1 MESYLFADVEAAADT
16 MVVEGYHKPGSLT
29 RSSGAWI
36 HAAGT
41 AMFEAGRRPIK
52 PHDQWIWFAVEAG
65 EATLVWQGHELTL
78 KQQETCFLPAGNRD
92 AALQID
98 ESVRCVWIA
107 LEGPLAPMVVRKM
120 GALLHMPLKQGA
132 LPSQMYLAK
141 QIVQVI
147 VRHTD
152 TSDAT
157 YQLQHLMYGMLASHW
172 GQPVAMDAML
182 SHEIA
187 KVVDTLRANQYKD
200 NFSLAEMAAISR
212 MPMETFRKRFV
223 SEVGMPP
230 LSYVLHCK
238 MERAK
243 ELLREE
249 GHTVRQAGIEVGM
262 QDPYHF
268 SKQFKNIV
276 GISPSA
282 FMKQAAKPDAT
293 IRGSSKVEKNRAAGS
308 PFQAKSSQE
317 QKEQWIW
324 WQCQRDTV
332 PPEEKAPPVNALPER
347 EAPPMPVP
355 VQPTRHQQ
363 YDAIMQRMKVAQ
375 GRTGAF
381 TSCGTSTQDSSGK

>member
-1 MESYLFADVEAAADT
+1 MASYLFAEIEGAAPALT
-16 MVVEGYHKPGSLT
+16 AEGWHKPGSLT
-29 RSSGAWI
+29 KASGAWI

-41 AMFEAGRRPIK
+41 VALGAGSYPLSS
-52 PHDQWIWFAVEAG
+52 HELWVWFAVEAG
-65 EATLVWQGHELTL
+65 EAVLHWEGNELPL
-78 KQQETCFLPAGNRD
+78 KANDTCFLPAGDKSARLEV
-92 AALQID
+92 AEQAH
-98 ESVRCVWIA
+98 CVWVA

-120 GALLHMPLKQGA
+120 GALLHMPLRQGA

-141 QIVQVI
+141 QIVQVM
-147 VRHTD
+147 VRHTG
-152 TSDAT
+152 TADAT

-187 KVVDTLRANQYKD
+187 KVVDTLRANQYRD

-230 LSYVLHCK
+230 LAYVLHCK

-293 IRGSSKVEKNRAAGS
+293 IRGSS
-308 PFQAKSSQE
+308 SS
-317 QKEQWIW
+317 K
-324 WQCQRDTV
+324 
-332 PPEEKAPPVNALPER
+332 K
-347 EAPPMPVP
+347 
-355 VQPTRHQQ
+355 
-363 YDAIMQRMKVAQ
+363 
-375 GRTGAF
+375 
-381 TSCGTSTQDSSGK
+381 

>member
-1 MESYLFADVEAAADT
+1 MESYLFSSIGDT
-16 MVVEGYHKPGSLT
+16 PGALVAEGWHKPGSLT
-29 RSSGAWI
+29 KASGAWI

-41 AMFEAGRRPIK
+41 ATFGAGDHPITS
-52 PHDQWIWFAVEAG
+52 HDQWVWFAVEAG
-65 EATLVWQGHELTL
+65 EVTLHWQDTQLAL
-78 KQQETCFLPAGNRD
+78 KADDTCFLPAGEKS
-92 AALQID
+92 AYLSITEQAH
-98 ESVRCVWIA
+98 CVWVA

-120 GALLHMPLKQGA
+120 GALLHMPLRQGA

-141 QIVQVI
+141 QIVQVM
-147 VRHTD
+147 VRHSG

-187 KVVDTLRANQYKD
+187 KVVDTLRANQYRD

-293 IRGSSKVEKNRAAGS
+293 IRGSKK
-308 PFQAKSSQE
+308 
-317 QKEQWIW
+317 
-324 WQCQRDTV
+324 
-332 PPEEKAPPVNALPER
+332 
-347 EAPPMPVP
+347 
-355 VQPTRHQQ
+355 
-363 YDAIMQRMKVAQ
+363 
-375 GRTGAF
+375 
-381 TSCGTSTQDSSGK
+381 

>member
-120 GALLHMPLKQGA
+120 GALLHMPLKHGA

-141 QIVQVI
+141 QIVQAI

-293 IRGSSKVEKNRAAGS
+293 IRGSSKVEK
-308 PFQAKSSQE
+308 K
-317 QKEQWIW
+317 
-324 WQCQRDTV
+324 
-332 PPEEKAPPVNALPER
+332 
-347 EAPPMPVP
+347 
-355 VQPTRHQQ
+355 
-363 YDAIMQRMKVAQ
+363 
-375 GRTGAF
+375 
-381 TSCGTSTQDSSGK
+381 

>member
-1 MESYLFADVEAAADT
+1 MESYLFAGIEAAADT
-16 MVVEGYHKPGSLT
+16 LVVEGYHKPGSLT

-36 HAAGT
+36 HAAGS
-41 AMFEAGRRPIK
+41 AMLEAGKYEVK
-52 PHDQWIWFAVEAG
+52 PHDQWVWLAVGDG
-65 EATLVWQGHELTL
+65 EVALTWNGTELTL
-78 KQQETCFLPAGNRD
+78 KTEQTCFLPAGD
-92 AALQID
+92 KECFIKVTSQA
-98 ESVRCVWIA
+98 RCLWIA

-120 GALLHMPLKQGA
+120 GALLHMPLRQGA

-141 QIVQVI
+141 QIVQVM
-147 VRHTD
+147 VRHSGTG
-152 TSDAT
+152 DAT

-187 KVVDTLRANQYKD
+187 KVVDTLRANKYKD

-243 ELLREE
+243 ELLREQDY
-249 GHTVRQAGIEVGM
+249 TVRQAGVEVGM

-276 GISPSA
+276 GISPSS

-293 IRGSSKVEKNRAAGS
+293 IRKN
-308 PFQAKSSQE
+308 K
-317 QKEQWIW
+317 K
-324 WQCQRDTV
+324 
-332 PPEEKAPPVNALPER
+332 
-347 EAPPMPVP
+347 
-355 VQPTRHQQ
+355 
-363 YDAIMQRMKVAQ
+363 
-375 GRTGAF
+375 
-381 TSCGTSTQDSSGK
+381 

>member
-1 MESYLFADVEAAADT
+1 MESYLFTNVEAAADT
-16 MVVEGYHKPGSLT
+16 LVVEGWHKPGTLT

-41 AMFEAGRRPIK
+41 AMFEKGEVGLNS
-52 PHDQWIWFAVEAG
+52 HDQWIWFAVEAG
-65 EATLVWQGHELTL
+65 EVTLHWQDNELKL
-78 KQQETCFLPAGNRD
+78 KAEDTCFLPAGEHQAYIEIPEQAR
-92 AALQID
+92 LLW
-98 ESVRCVWIA
+98 VA
-107 LEGPLAPMVVRKM
+107 LEGELAPMVVRKM
-120 GALLHMPLKQGA
+120 GALLHMPLRQGA

-141 QIVQVI
+141 QIVQVV
-147 VRHTD
+147 VRHSGTA
-152 TSDAT
+152 DAT

-293 IRGSSKVEKNRAAGS
+293 IRGSSKNK
-308 PFQAKSSQE
+308 
-317 QKEQWIW
+317 
-324 WQCQRDTV
+324 
-332 PPEEKAPPVNALPER
+332 
-347 EAPPMPVP
+347 
-355 VQPTRHQQ
+355 
-363 YDAIMQRMKVAQ
+363 
-375 GRTGAF
+375 
-381 TSCGTSTQDSSGK
+381 

>member
-1 MESYLFADVEAAADT
+1 MESYLFAGLEAGSGT
-16 MVVEGYHKPGSLT
+16 LVVEGWHKPGSLT
-29 RSSGAWI
+29 RASGAWI
-36 HAAGT
+36 HAAGS
-41 AMFEAGRRPIK
+41 AMLESGSYTL
-52 PHDQWIWFAVEAG
+52 HSHEQWVWIAVEDG
-65 EATLVWQGHELTL
+65 EAALTWQGNELQL
-78 KQQETCFLPAGNRD
+78 KAEQTCILPAGDNE
-92 AALQID
+92 A
-98 ESVRCVWIA
+98 SVHVDGEARLLWVS

-141 QIVQVI
+141 QIVQVM
-147 VRHTD
+147 VRHSGTG
-152 TSDAT
+152 DAT

-243 ELLREE
+243 ELLREQDY
-249 GHTVRQAGIEVGM
+249 TVRQAGIEVGM

-293 IRGSSKVEKNRAAGS
+293 IRKN
-308 PFQAKSSQE
+308 
-317 QKEQWIW
+317 
-324 WQCQRDTV
+324 
-332 PPEEKAPPVNALPER
+332 
-347 EAPPMPVP
+347 
-355 VQPTRHQQ
+355 
-363 YDAIMQRMKVAQ
+363 
-375 GRTGAF
+375 
-381 TSCGTSTQDSSGK
+381 GKK

>member
-1 MESYLFADVEAAADT
+1 MESYLFAGLEAGAGT
-16 MVVEGYHKPGSLT
+16 LVVEGWHKPGSLT
-29 RSSGAWI
+29 RASGAWI
-36 HAAGT
+36 HAAGS
-41 AMFEAGRRPIK
+41 AMLEGGAYEIK
-52 PHDQWIWFAVEAG
+52 PHEQWVWFAVEEG
-65 EATLVWQGHELTL
+65 EAMLSWQGNDLTL
-78 KQQETCFLPAGNRD
+78 KAEQTCFLPAGD
-92 AALQID
+92 KETAVTVEGSA
-98 ESVRCVWIA
+98 RCLWVA

-141 QIVQVI
+141 QIVQVM
-147 VRHTD
+147 VRHSGTG
-152 TSDAT
+152 DAT

-243 ELLREE
+243 ELLREQDY
-249 GHTVRQAGIEVGM
+249 TVRQAGIEVGM

-293 IRGSSKVEKNRAAGS
+293 IRK
-308 PFQAKSSQE
+308 
-317 QKEQWIW
+317 
-324 WQCQRDTV
+324 
-332 PPEEKAPPVNALPER
+332 
-347 EAPPMPVP
+347 
-355 VQPTRHQQ
+355 
-363 YDAIMQRMKVAQ
+363 
-375 GRTGAF
+375 TG
-381 TSCGTSTQDSSGK
+381 KK

>member
-1 MESYLFADVEAAADT
+1 MPA
-16 MVVEGYHKPGSLT
+16 
-29 RSSGAWI
+29 AWI

-41 AMFEAGRRPIK
+41 ATFEKGEISLTS
-52 PHDQWIWFAVEAG
+52 HDQWVWFAVEAG
-65 EATLVWQGHELTL
+65 DVTLRWENNDLKLTA
-78 KQQETCFLPAGNRD
+78 EDTCFLPAGD
-92 AALQID
+92 HAASLEVPD
-98 ESVRCVWIA
+98 TARVLWVA
-107 LEGPLAPMVVRKM
+107 LEGNLAPMVVRKM
-120 GALLHMPLKQGA
+120 GALLHMPLRQGA

-141 QIVQVI
+141 QIVQVM
-147 VRHTD
+147 VRHSGTA
-152 TSDAT
+152 DAT

-187 KVVDTLRANQYKD
+187 KVVDTLRANQYRD

-293 IRGSSKVEKNRAAGS
+293 IRGSSKK
-308 PFQAKSSQE
+308 
-317 QKEQWIW
+317 
-324 WQCQRDTV
+324 
-332 PPEEKAPPVNALPER
+332 
-347 EAPPMPVP
+347 
-355 VQPTRHQQ
+355 
-363 YDAIMQRMKVAQ
+363 
-375 GRTGAF
+375 
-381 TSCGTSTQDSSGK
+381 

>member
-1 MESYLFADVEAAADT
+1 MARIVRGQ
-16 MVVEGYHKPGSLT
+16 V
-29 RSSGAWI
+29 
-36 HAAGT
+36 
-41 AMFEAGRRPIK
+41 
-52 PHDQWIWFAVEAG
+52 
-65 EATLVWQGHELTL
+65 LTL

-293 IRGSSKVEKNRAAGS
+293 IRGSSKVEK
-308 PFQAKSSQE
+308 K
-317 QKEQWIW
+317 
-324 WQCQRDTV
+324 
-332 PPEEKAPPVNALPER
+332 
-347 EAPPMPVP
+347 
-355 VQPTRHQQ
+355 
-363 YDAIMQRMKVAQ
+363 
-375 GRTGAF
+375 
-381 TSCGTSTQDSSGK
+381 

>member
-1 MESYLFADVEAAADT
+1 
-16 MVVEGYHKPGSLT
+16 
-29 RSSGAWI
+29 
-36 HAAGT
+36 
-41 AMFEAGRRPIK
+41 
-52 PHDQWIWFAVEAG
+52 
-65 EATLVWQGHELTL
+65 
-78 KQQETCFLPAGNRD
+78 
-92 AALQID
+92 
-98 ESVRCVWIA
+98 
-107 LEGPLAPMVVRKM
+107 MVVRKM

-141 QIVQVI
+141 QIVQVM
-147 VRHTD
+147 VRHD
-152 TSDAT
+152 GTSDAT

-187 KVVDTLRANQYKD
+187 KVVDTLRANKYKD

-243 ELLREE
+243 ELLLEQDY
-249 GHTVRQAGIEVGM
+249 TVRQAGIEVDM

-282 FMKQAAKPDAT
+282 FMKQAAQPAAT
-293 IRGSSKVEKNRAAGS
+293 LRSKDPSRK
-308 PFQAKSSQE
+308 K
-317 QKEQWIW
+317 
-324 WQCQRDTV
+324 
-332 PPEEKAPPVNALPER
+332 
-347 EAPPMPVP
+347 
-355 VQPTRHQQ
+355 
-363 YDAIMQRMKVAQ
+363 
-375 GRTGAF
+375 
-381 TSCGTSTQDSSGK
+381 

>member
-1 MESYLFADVEAAADT
+1 MESYLFANVEAAADT
-16 MVVEGYHKPGSLT
+16 LVVEGWHKPGSLT
-29 RSSGAWI
+29 RASGAWI
-36 HAAGT
+36 HAAGS
-41 AMFEAGRRPIK
+41 AMLESGEYSVK
-52 PHDQWIWFAVEAG
+52 NHEQWVWLAVEDG
-65 EATLVWQGHELTL
+65 EAVLSWQGTTLTL
-78 KQQETCFLPAGNRD
+78 KEAETCFLPAGEKDCSLKVD
-92 AALQID
+92 AQA
-98 ESVRCVWIA
+98 RCLWVA
-107 LEGPLAPMVVRKM
+107 LEGQLAPMVVRKM

-141 QIVQVI
+141 QIVQVM
-147 VRHTD
+147 VRHSG

-157 YQLQHLMYGMLASHW
+157 YPLQHLMYGMLASHW

-243 ELLREE
+243 ELLREQ
-249 GHTVRQAGIEVGM
+249 GYTVRQAGVEVGM

-293 IRGSSKVEKNRAAGS
+293 LRGN
-308 PFQAKSSQE
+308 
-317 QKEQWIW
+317 
-324 WQCQRDTV
+324 
-332 PPEEKAPPVNALPER
+332 
-347 EAPPMPVP
+347 
-355 VQPTRHQQ
+355 
-363 YDAIMQRMKVAQ
+363 MKK
-375 GRTGAF
+375 G
-381 TSCGTSTQDSSGK
+381 